1 MMAGEG
7 TVFIMR
13 AVRFTPIFPMVILCG
28 MLASCNN
35 VYDIMDGRGDGT
47 AGAPRAIPT
56 DDLEMYGPEILP
68 GRYLQTISPSSTFFN
83 NYPSF
88 DTRPDRILPSYTNV
102 KVVSVKG
109 SYVKVELIDSG
120 AVGYV
125 PSMMLGEKRS
135 PHKVPVIPKN
145 NNDQLVPEIDP
156 GFIDP
161 SRPAE

>member
-1 MMAGEG
+1 
-7 TVFIMR
+7 
-13 AVRFTPIFPMVILCG
+13 
-28 MLASCNN
+28 
-35 VYDIMDGRGDGT
+35 
-47 AGAPRAIPT
+47 
-56 DDLEMYGPEILP
+56 
-68 GRYLQTISPSSTFFN
+68 
-83 NYPSF
+83 
-88 DTRPDRILPSYTNV
+88 
-102 KVVSVKG
+102 VVSVKG